1 MYSVYL
7 TLQLLDEHNNFS
19 NNRVAKL
26 SSFE

>member
-7 TLQLLDEHNNFS
+7 TLQLLDERNNFS